1 MLYFRIF
8 LDYTAKSVIMIY
20 YSTNYD
26 KRGETMAIQ
35 LKEERVKP
43 FLRWAGGKSWFIDHL
58 EELLDGQQFANYYE
72 PFLGGGSIFFSL
84 SVTGGVTLSDANK
97 ELIDT
102 YIAVRDNVEDVIKYF
117 DDYENTSEFYYNLRA
132 KEPTDPFE
140 RAARFIYLNHTSY
153 NGLYRVNRSGKYNV
167 PFGNR
172 KSDTI
177 DPDEIRKA
185 SKALSGVTLLSGD
198 FENRS
203 NVIQKGTLVFLDP
216 PYTVSHND
224 NGFIQYNQSI
234 FSIEDQKRL
243 AQYIQ
248 FIVDRGAYF
257 ILTNAAHTAIREIF
271 ADCGHSM
278 LVERQSLIGGK
289 KAKRGLTEEL
299 VFTNINIEG

>member
-1 MLYFRIF
+1 
-8 LDYTAKSVIMIY
+8 
-20 YSTNYD
+20 
-26 KRGETMAIQ
+26 MAIQ
-35 LKEERVKP
+35 LKEERIKP

-58 EELLDGQQFANYYE
+58 EELLAGQNFTNYYE
-72 PFLGGGSIFFSL
+72 PFLGGGSIFL
-84 SVTGGVTLSDANK
+84 SIDVTDATATLSDANR

-102 YIAVRDNVEDVIKYF
+102 YIAIRDNVEEVIKF
-117 DDYENTSEFYYNLRA
+117 FATYENTSDFYYRLRE
-132 KEPTDPFE
+132 KEPNDPFE

-153 NGLYRVNRSGKYNV
+153 NGLYRVNRKGKYNV

-177 DPDEIRKA
+177 DIEEIRKA
-185 SKALSGVTLLSGD
+185 SQALAGVNLISGD
-198 FENRS
+198 FENRGD
-203 NVIQKGTLVFLDP
+203 VIQEGTLVFLDP

-234 FSIEDQKRL
+234 FSIEDQERL

-248 FIVDRGAYF
+248 FIMERGAYF
-257 ILTNAAHTAIREIF
+257 ILTNAAHNAIREIF

-289 KAKRGLTEEL
+289 KAKRGLTSEL
-299 VFTNINIEG
+299 VFTNIEHLER

>member
-1 MLYFRIF
+1 
-8 LDYTAKSVIMIY
+8 
-20 YSTNYD
+20 
-26 KRGETMAIQ
+26 MAIQ
-35 LKEERVKP
+35 LKEERIKP

-58 EELLDGQQFANYYE
+58 EDLLVGQNFTNYYE
-72 PFLGGGSIFFSL
+72 PFLGGGSIFFSID
-84 SVTGGVTLSDANK
+84 VTDAVPTLSDANR

-102 YIAVRDNVEDVIKYF
+102 YIAIRDNVEEVIKYF
-117 DDYENTSEFYYNLRA
+117 TTYENTSDFYYKLREQ
-132 KEPTDPFE
+132 EPTDLSE

-153 NGLYRVNRSGKYNV
+153 NGLYRVNRKGKYNV

-177 DPDEIRKA
+177 DVEEIRKA
-185 SKALSGVTLLSGD
+185 SQALAGVNLISGD
-198 FENRS
+198 FENRGD
-203 NVIQKGTLVFLDP
+203 VIQEGTLVFLDP

-234 FSIEDQKRL
+234 FSIEDQERL

-248 FIVDRGAYF
+248 FIMERGGYF
-257 ILTNAAHTAIREIF
+257 ILTNAAHNAIREIF

-289 KAKRGLTEEL
+289 KAKRGLTSEL
-299 VFTNINIEG
+299 VFTNIENLER

>member
-1 MLYFRIF
+1 
-8 LDYTAKSVIMIY
+8 
-20 YSTNYD
+20 
-26 KRGETMAIQ
+26 MAVQ
-35 LKEERVKP
+35 LKEERIKP

-58 EELLDGQQFANYYE
+58 GNLLDGQNFTNYYE
-72 PFLGGGSIFFSL
+72 PFLGGGSIFFSI
-84 SVTGGVTLSDANK
+84 SVTDAVATLSDANR

-102 YIAVRDNVEDVIKYF
+102 YIAVRDNVEEVIQYF
-117 DDYENTSEFYYNLRA
+117 ATYENTSDFYYKLRE

-153 NGLYRVNRSGKYNV
+153 NGLYRVNRKGKYNV

-177 DPDEIRKA
+177 DVEEIRKA
-185 SKALSGVTLLSGD
+185 SQALVGANLISGD
-198 FENRS
+198 FENRGD
-203 NVIQKGTLVFLDP
+203 VIQEGTLVFLDP

-234 FSIEDQKRL
+234 FSIEDQERL
-243 AQYIQ
+243 ANYIQ
-248 FIVDRGAYF
+248 FIMDRGAYF
-257 ILTNAAHTAIREIF
+257 ILTNAAHNAIREIF

-289 KAKRGLTEEL
+289 KAKRGLTSEL
-299 VFTNINIEG
+299 VFTNIRLQE

>member
-1 MLYFRIF
+1 
-8 LDYTAKSVIMIY
+8 
-20 YSTNYD
+20 
-26 KRGETMAIQ
+26 MAVQ
-35 LKEERVKP
+35 LKEERIKP

-58 EELLDGQQFANYYE
+58 TDLLDGHEFTNYYE
-72 PFLGGGSIFFSL
+72 PFLGGGSIFFSIN
-84 SVTGGVTLSDANK
+84 VTGAVATLSDANR

-102 YIAVRDNVEDVIKYF
+102 YIAIRDDVETVIKHF
-117 DDYENTSEFYYNLRA
+117 ATYENTSEFYYKLRA
-132 KEPTDPFE
+132 KEPTDPAE

-153 NGLYRVNRSGKYNV
+153 NGLYRVNRQGKYNV

-177 DPDEIRKA
+177 DVEEIRKA
-185 SKALSGVTLLSGD
+185 SRALAGVNLISGD

-203 NVIQKGTLVFLDP
+203 DVIQEGTLVFLDP

-234 FSIEDQKRL
+234 FSIEDQERL

-248 FIVDRGAYF
+248 FIMDRGAYF
-257 ILTNAAHTAIREIF
+257 ILTNAAHNAIREIF
-271 ADCGHSM
+271 ADCGRSM

-289 KAKRGLTEEL
+289 KAKRGLTSEL
-299 VFTNINIEG
+299 VFTNIELQE

>member
-1 MLYFRIF
+1 
-8 LDYTAKSVIMIY
+8 
-20 YSTNYD
+20 
-26 KRGETMAIQ
+26 MAVQ
-35 LKEERVKP
+35 LKEERIKP

-58 EELLDGQQFANYYE
+58 EDLLDGQNFTNYYE
-72 PFLGGGSIFFSL
+72 PFLGGGSIFFSI
-84 SVTGGVTLSDANK
+84 SVTNAVATLSDANK

-102 YIAVRDNVEDVIKYF
+102 YIAVRDNVEEVIQYF
-117 DDYENTSEFYYNLRA
+117 ATYENTSDFYYKLRE

-153 NGLYRVNRSGKYNV
+153 NGLYRVNRKGKYNV

-177 DPDEIRKA
+177 DVEEIRKA
-185 SKALSGVTLLSGD
+185 SQALAGTTLLSGD
-198 FENRS
+198 FENRGD
-203 NVIQKGTLVFLDP
+203 VIQEGTLVFLDP

-234 FSIEDQKRL
+234 FSIEDQERL
-243 AQYIQ
+243 ANYIQ
-248 FIVDRGAYF
+248 FIMDRGAYF
-257 ILTNAAHTAIREIF
+257 ILTNAAHNAIRDIF

-289 KAKRGLTEEL
+289 KAKRGLTSEL
-299 VFTNINIEG
+299 VFTNIERVVG